1 MRRISRK
8 EREPATEIGGREIG
22 RTPNLAIPDHYI
34 DIKRHLS
41 PFAQPVSASTFDFES
56 LESVIKRG
64 FILASN
70 HLYNGIK
77 IEKTGAERI
86 GGFINF
92 RTAANGAFL
101 PQETE
106 GTRQRREPVAI
117 IGANN
122 QNNSTFQN
130 LPGTMESEK
139 RDFGICADSH
149 RDANLPCPNID
160 VEIHGFT

>member
-8 EREPATEIGGREIG
+8 ERETATEIGGREIG
-22 RTPNLAIPDHYI
+22 RAPNLAIPDHYI

-41 PFAQPVSASTFDFES
+41 PFAQTGSAATFDFES
-56 LESVIKRG
+56 LKSGIKSG
-64 FILASN
+64 FIFAGN
-70 HLYNGIK
+70 HLYNGIQ
-77 IEKTGAERI
+77 IEKTRAERV
-86 GGFINF
+86 GGLINF
-92 RTAANGAFL
+92 RAAANGAFL

-106 GTRQRREPVAI
+106 GARQRREPVAI

-139 RDFGICADSH
+139 RDFGIRADTH

-160 VEIHGFT
+160 VEIRGCT